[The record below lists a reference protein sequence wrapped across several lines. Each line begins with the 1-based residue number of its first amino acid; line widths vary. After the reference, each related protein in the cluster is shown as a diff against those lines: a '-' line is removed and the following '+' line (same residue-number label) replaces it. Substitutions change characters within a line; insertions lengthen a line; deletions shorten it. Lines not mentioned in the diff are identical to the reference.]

1 MRRDGGGGLLRRGWR
16 WRAVKKG
23 MEVGSCW
30 GGNGGGKMLRRGW
43 RWKDIEEGMEV
54 DSY

>member
-1 MRRDGGGGLLRRGWR
+1 MRKGWR
-16 WRAVKKG
+16 WGAVEKG

-30 GGNGGGKMLRRGW
+30 GGDGGGEMLRRGW

-54 DSY
+54 GSCRGGMEVGSC